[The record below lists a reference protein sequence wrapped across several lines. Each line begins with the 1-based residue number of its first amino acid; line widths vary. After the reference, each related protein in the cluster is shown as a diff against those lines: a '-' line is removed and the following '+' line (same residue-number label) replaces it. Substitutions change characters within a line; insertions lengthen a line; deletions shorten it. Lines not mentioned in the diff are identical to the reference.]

1 MSSMKN
7 GQTAYP
13 KEIIHQREAL
23 WWRDKLKVKLIF
35 VNKCRLVCLRN
46 RYDEKQLNAKTSD
59 SNITIQLQIHPMG
72 CPSAAPIVMQTCD
85 LPIVFLIATAIH
97 TEQMMQLVATYILV
111 VQLDF
116 YNYLQ
121 LVHGDCS
128 TDIMLQFHYCMN
140 YLLTHVSTFSAV
152 HLSCSRPT
160 YSQWVLI

>member
-1 MSSMKN
+1 
-7 GQTAYP
+7 
-13 KEIIHQREAL
+13 
-23 WWRDKLKVKLIF
+23 
-35 VNKCRLVCLRN
+35 
-46 RYDEKQLNAKTSD
+46 
-59 SNITIQLQIHPMG
+59 MG

-160 YSQWVLI
+160 YSQ